1 MGRSQVGK
9 APDFDSGMRWFESS
23 RPSIAL
29 PCIWEGLE
37 IISNINNHEDL
48 KLHMHIVEG
57 MQVFELSGSL
67 DIATSPTVRASL
79 LEASA
84 RGDHRLIVD
93 LTNVDFLDST
103 GLGALIG
110 AQRRAKEFDGEV
122 RLVVKEGQIV
132 RLLRITGL
140 LKIFAV
146 YNSLPDAVND
156 GARVG
161 DL

>member
-1 MGRSQVGK
+1 
-9 APDFDSGMRWFESS
+9 MRWFESS

-29 PCIWEGLE
+29 RAVSEGLD
-37 IISNINNHEDL
+37 ILNNHSHEDL
-48 KLHMHIVEG
+48 KLHMHVVDG

-79 LEASA
+79 LDASA

-110 AQRRAKEFDGEV
+110 AQRRAKEFAGEV

-146 YNSLPDAVND
+146 YSTLNDAVTD